1 MNDNLHPLRR
11 ATLAETGDCFFI
23 GKARDLNRA
32 LYGMAERAVGRAPAQ
47 DVDANAPGYVAGL
60 SKQVMK

>member
-1 MNDNLHPLRR
+1 MNDNHSPLHR
-11 ATLAETGDCFFI
+11 ATLKDTGDCLFI

-32 LYGMAERAVGRAPAQ
+32 LYGIAERAVGRAPAQ
-47 DVDANAPGYVAGL
+47 DVDASAPGFTPGL